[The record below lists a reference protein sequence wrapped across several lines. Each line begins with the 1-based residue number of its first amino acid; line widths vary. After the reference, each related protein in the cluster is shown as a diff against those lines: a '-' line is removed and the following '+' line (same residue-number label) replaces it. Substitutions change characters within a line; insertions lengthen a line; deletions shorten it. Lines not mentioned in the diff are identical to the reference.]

1 MANKSLFSRLGR
13 LFNTQVVVRRIGK
26 GKTQAIDT
34 QRLQSQGNLR
44 GSSYYDRFGRLH
56 TSRRNWE
63 TYNNQ
68 FNYHSNKLE
77 LYTDYEAMD
86 KDSIISSVLDIY
98 ADECTLKNDVGDVIR
113 IKTNNE
119 DVKKILHNLFY
130 DVLNIEFNLWAW
142 IRGMSKYGDYY
153 LHLDIE
159 EGVGIVN
166 VSPMSAYEVEREEG
180 FNPENPYEV
189 RFKLGSMGAAHG
201 ASVNKNAE
209 FFEFYQIAHFRLMAD
224 TNFLP
229 YGRSLLEGARKT
241 WKQLTL
247 MEDAM
252 MIHRIMRAP
261 ERRIFKIDVGNI
273 PPSEVDNH
281 MRGIIDQMKK
291 IPYLDQNTGDYNLKF
306 NLMNML
312 DDYYLP
318 VRGGQS
324 GTEIDSLSGMEF
336 GGIDDIEYLRNRMM
350 AALKVPKAFI
360 GYDESVEGK
369 ATLAQEDIRFAR
381 SVERVQKIVLSEL
394 TKIAIIHLYS
404 QGYENEDLVNFDL
417 ELTTPS
423 IIYEQEKANLWSEKV
438 SLVSDMKDLKM
449 VSQEW
454 MYKNVFNM
462 SDDEWKV
469 EQAKVINDLKLGFRH
484 TQIEDEGNDPVKT
497 GQSFGT
503 AHDIAAM
510 QQDGGPESKLS
521 DDGGSPEGGFDG
533 AGRPPEDGGDYK
545 TDDNPFGRDPLGQKT
560 DIKPAATYHKYKNS
574 PLAYE
579 QSEALKLS
587 LKSVKTKSREIL
599 KESLSEEKKEESG
612 LLDERNLIDDTI

>member
-1 MANKSLFSRLGR
+1 MADKSLFGRLKK

-26 GKTQAIDT
+26 GRTQTIDT

-56 TSRRNWE
+56 TTRKHWE

-86 KDSIISSVLDIY
+86 KDSIIASVLDIY
-98 ADECTLKNDVGDVIR
+98 SDECTLKNDMGDVLR
-113 IKTNNE
+113 IKSNDENI
-119 DVKKILHNLFY
+119 KKILQNLFY
-130 DVLNIEFNLWAW
+130 DVLNIEFNLWSW
-142 IRGMSKYGDYY
+142 IRGMNKYGDYF

-166 VSPMSAYEVEREEG
+166 ASPMSAYEIEREEG

-189 RFKLGSMGAAHG
+189 RFKLGAAGAAHG
-201 ASVNKNAE
+201 VASSRPDDY
-209 FFEFYQIAHFRLMAD
+209 FEFYQIAHFRLMAD

-261 ERRIFKIDVGNI
+261 EKRIFKIDVGNI

-281 MRGIIDQMKK
+281 MRSIIDQMKK
-291 IPYLDQNTGDYNLKF
+291 VPYLDQNTGDYNLKF

-312 DDYYLP
+312 EDYYLP

-324 GTEIDSLSGMEF
+324 GTEIDSLQGMEF

-360 GYDESVEGK
+360 GYEEGVEGK

-381 SVERVQKIVLSEL
+381 TVERLQKIILSEL
-394 TKIAIIHLYS
+394 TKIAIVHLYS
-404 QGYENEDLVNFDL
+404 QGYENADLVNFEL
-417 ELTTPS
+417 ELTNPS
-423 IIYEQEKANLWSEKV
+423 IIYEQEKQIFGLKKYHL
-438 SLVSDMKDLKM
+438 LV
-449 VSQEW
+449 
-454 MYKNVFNM
+454 
-462 SDDEWKV
+462 
-469 EQAKVINDLKLGFRH
+469 
-484 TQIEDEGNDPVKT
+484 T
-497 GQSFGT
+497 
-503 AHDIAAM
+503 
-510 QQDGGPESKLS
+510 
-521 DDGGSPEGGFDG
+521 
-533 AGRPPEDGGDYK
+533 
-545 TDDNPFGRDPLGQKT
+545 
-560 DIKPAATYHKYKNS
+560 
-574 PLAYE
+574 
-579 QSEALKLS
+579 
-587 LKSVKTKSREIL
+587 
-599 KESLSEEKKEESG
+599 
-612 LLDERNLIDDTI
+612 

>member
-1 MANKSLFSRLGR
+1 MANKSLFNRLSK

-26 GKTQAIDT
+26 GKTQTIDT

-44 GSSYYDRFGRLH
+44 SSSYYDRFGRLH
-56 TSRRNWE
+56 TSRKNWE

-68 FNYHSNKLE
+68 FNFHSNKLE

-86 KDSIISSVLDIY
+86 KDSILNSVLDIY
-98 ADECTLKNDVGDVIR
+98 ADECTLKNDMGDVLR
-113 IKTNNE
+113 IKTADE
-119 DVKKILHNLFY
+119 DIKNILHNLFY
-130 DVLNIEFNLWAW
+130 DVMNIEFNLWAW

-159 EGVGIVN
+159 EGIGIVN
-166 VSPMSAYEVEREEG
+166 VSPMSTYEVEREEG

-189 RFKLGSMGAAHG
+189 RFKLGSMGTAHG
-201 ASVNKNAE
+201 ASVNKNADY
-209 FFEFYQIAHFRLMAD
+209 FQFYQIAHFRLMAD

-261 ERRIFKIDVGNI
+261 ERRTFKIDVGNI
-273 PPSEVDNH
+273 PPGEVDNH

-291 IPYLDQNTGDYNLKF
+291 VPYLDQNTGDYNLKF

-324 GTEIDSLSGMEF
+324 GTEIDTLSGMEF

-381 SVERVQKIVLSEL
+381 SVERIQKIVLSEL
-394 TKIAIIHLYS
+394 TKIAIVHLYS
-404 QGYENEDLVNFDL
+404 QGYENEDLVNFEL
-417 ELTTPS
+417 ELTNPS
-423 IIYEQEKANLWSEKV
+423 IIYEQEKAALWSEKV

-454 MYKNVFNM
+454 MYKNIFNM
-462 SDDEWKV
+462 SEEEYAK
-469 EQAKVINDLKLGFRH
+469 EQLNVIKDLKLGFRQ

-497 GQSFGT
+497 GESFGT
-503 AHDIAAM
+503 PHDLASM
-510 QQDGGPESKLS
+510 HQSPN

-533 AGRPPEDGGDYK
+533 AGRPSNSGNYK
-545 TDDNPFGRDPLGQKT
+545 TDDSTFGRDPLGQKT
-560 DIKPAATYHKYKNS
+560 DVKPAATYHKYKNS

-579 QSEALKLS
+579 QTKALKSS
-587 LKSVKTKSREIL
+587 LKNVKRKTNKIL
-599 KESLSEEKKEESG
+599 NESLLEDEKTESG

>member
-1 MANKSLFSRLGR
+1 MADKSLFGRLKK

-26 GKTQAIDT
+26 GKTQNIDT

-44 GSSYYDRFGRLH
+44 SSSYYDRFGRMH
-56 TSRRNWE
+56 TSRKNWE

-86 KDSIISSVLDIY
+86 KDSIIASILDIY
-98 ADECTLKNDVGDVIR
+98 SDECTLKNDMGDVLR
-113 IKTNNE
+113 IQTE
-119 DVKKILHNLFY
+119 DENIKKILHNLFY
-130 DVLNIEFNLWAW
+130 DVMNIEFNLWAW
-142 IRGMSKYGDYY
+142 VRGMNKYGDYY

-189 RFKLGSMGAAHG
+189 RFKMGTMGAAHG
-201 ASVNKNAE
+201 MSQDKNAD
-209 FFEFYQIAHFRLMAD
+209 FFEFYQIAHFRLMGD

-261 ERRIFKIDVGNI
+261 EKRVFKIDVGNI
-273 PPSEVDNH
+273 PPGEVDNH
-281 MRGIIDQMKK
+281 MKGIIDQMKK
-291 IPYLDQNTGDYNLKF
+291 VPYLDQNTGDYNLKF

-312 DDYYLP
+312 EDYYLP

-324 GTEIDSLSGMEF
+324 GTEIDTLQGMEF
-336 GGIDDIEYLRNRMM
+336 GGIDDIEYLKNRMM

-360 GYDESVEGK
+360 GYDEGVEGK

-381 SVERVQKIVLSEL
+381 SVERIQKIILSEL
-394 TKIAIIHLYS
+394 TKIAVVHLYS
-404 QGYENEDLVNFDL
+404 QGYENEDLVNF
-417 ELTTPS
+417 ELNLTNPS

-454 MYKNVFNM
+454 MYKNIFNM
-462 SDDEWKV
+462 SDDEWKL
-469 EQAKVINDLKLGFRH
+469 EQAKVVSDLKLGFRQS
-484 TQIEDEGNDPVKT
+484 QIEDEGNDPVKT
-497 GQSFGT
+497 GESFGT
-503 AHDIAAM
+503 PHDIASM
-510 QQDGGPESKLS
+510 HQSG
-521 DDGGSPEGGFDG
+521 DDEGGSPEGGQDG
-533 AGRPPEDGGDYK
+533 AGRPKDGGNYK
-545 TDDNPFGRDPLGQKT
+545 TDDNPFGRDPLGQQT
-560 DIKPAATYHKYKNS
+560 DVKRTSNYHKYKNS

-579 QSEALKLS
+579 NTQALNSS
-587 LKSVKTKSREIL
+587 LKKSKIKTKNIIT
-599 KESLSEEKKEESG
+599 ESLSEEVEKESG

>member
-1 MANKSLFSRLGR
+1 MADKSLFNRLGK

-26 GKTQAIDT
+26 GKTKTIDT

-44 GSSYYDRFGRLH
+44 SSSYYDRFGRLH
-56 TSRRNWE
+56 TSRKNWE

-68 FNYHSNKLE
+68 FNFHSNKLE

-86 KDSIISSVLDIY
+86 KDSILNSVLDIY
-98 ADECTLKNDVGDVIR
+98 ADECTLKNDMGDVLR
-113 IKTNNE
+113 IKTENE
-119 DVKKILHNLFY
+119 DIKKILHNLFY
-130 DVLNIEFNLWAW
+130 DVMNIEFNLWAW

-189 RFKLGSMGAAHG
+189 RFKLGSMGTAHG
-201 ASVNKNAE
+201 ASVNKNADY
-209 FFEFYQIAHFRLMAD
+209 FQFYQIAHFRLMAD

-229 YGRSLLEGARKT
+229 YGRSLMEGARKT

-261 ERRIFKIDVGNI
+261 ERRTFKIDVGNI
-273 PPSEVDNH
+273 PPAEVDNH
-281 MRGIIDQMKK
+281 MRSIIDQMKK
-291 IPYLDQNTGDYNLKF
+291 VPYLDQNTGDYNLKF

-324 GTEIDSLSGMEF
+324 GTEIDTLSGMEF

-350 AALKVPKAFI
+350 AALKVPKAFV
-360 GYDESVEGK
+360 GYDEGIEGK

-381 SVERVQKIVLSEL
+381 SVERIQKIVLSEL
-394 TKIAIIHLYS
+394 TKIAVVHLYS
-404 QGYENEDLVNFDL
+404 QGYENEDLVNFEL
-417 ELTTPS
+417 ELTNPS

-438 SLVSDMKDLKM
+438 SLVSDMANLKM
-449 VSQEW
+449 RVMTQ
-454 MYKNVFNM
+454 
-462 SDDEWKV
+462 
-469 EQAKVINDLKLGFRH
+469 LKLVNH
-484 TQIEDEGNDPVKT
+484 LEPHMI
-497 GQSFGT
+497 
-503 AHDIAAM
+503 
-510 QQDGGPESKLS
+510 
-521 DDGGSPEGGFDG
+521 
-533 AGRPPEDGGDYK
+533 
-545 TDDNPFGRDPLGQKT
+545 
-560 DIKPAATYHKYKNS
+560 
-574 PLAYE
+574 
-579 QSEALKLS
+579 
-587 LKSVKTKSREIL
+587 
-599 KESLSEEKKEESG
+599 
-612 LLDERNLIDDTI
+612 

>member
-1 MANKSLFSRLGR
+1 MADKSLFSRLNK

-26 GKTQAIDT
+26 GRTQTIDT

-44 GSSYYDRFGRLH
+44 SSSYYDRFGRLH
-56 TSRRNWE
+56 TSRKNWE

-86 KDSIISSVLDIY
+86 KDSILNSVLDIY
-98 ADECTLKNDVGDVIR
+98 ADECTLKNDMGDVLR
-113 IKTNNE
+113 IKTQDEN
-119 DVKKILHNLFY
+119 VKNILHNLFY
-130 DVLNIEFNLWAW
+130 DIMNIEFNLWAW
-142 IRGMSKYGDYY
+142 IRGMSKYGDYF

-201 ASVNKNAE
+201 ASVNKNADY
-209 FFEFYQIAHFRLMAD
+209 FQFYQIAHFRLMAD

-261 ERRIFKIDVGNI
+261 ERRTFKIDVGNI
-273 PPSEVDNH
+273 PPGEVDNH

-291 IPYLDQNTGDYNLKF
+291 VPYLDQNTGDYNLKF

-324 GTEIDSLSGMEF
+324 GTEIDTLSGMEF

-381 SVERVQKIVLSEL
+381 SVERIQKIVLSEL
-394 TKIAIIHLYS
+394 TKIAIVHLYS
-404 QGYENEDLVNFDL
+404 QGYENEDLVNFEL
-417 ELTTPS
+417 ELTNPS
-423 IIYEQEKANLWSEKV
+423 IIYEQEKAALWSEKV

-454 MYKNVFNM
+454 MYKNIFNM
-462 SDDEWKV
+462 SEEEYAK
-469 EQAKVINDLKLGFRH
+469 EQLNVIKDLKLGFRQ
-484 TQIEDEGNDPVKT
+484 TQIEDESNDPVKT
-497 GQSFGT
+497 GESFGT
-503 AHDIAAM
+503 PHDLASM
-510 QQDGGPESKLS
+510 HQSPN

-533 AGRPPEDGGDYK
+533 AGRPEKSGNYK
-545 TDDNPFGRDPLGQKT
+545 TDDSTFGRDPLGQKT

-579 QSEALKLS
+579 QTEALKSS
-587 LKSVKTKSREIL
+587 LKNVKRKTNKIL
-599 KESLSEEKKEESG
+599 NESLLEDEKTESG

>member
-1 MANKSLFSRLGR
+1 MADKSLFSRLNK

-26 GKTQAIDT
+26 GRTQTIDT

-44 GSSYYDRFGRLH
+44 SSSYYDRFGRLH
-56 TSRRNWE
+56 TSRKNWE

-86 KDSIISSVLDIY
+86 KDSILNSVLDIY
-98 ADECTLKNDVGDVIR
+98 ADECTLKNDMGDVLR
-113 IKTNNE
+113 IKTQDEN
-119 DVKKILHNLFY
+119 VKNILHNLFY
-130 DVLNIEFNLWAW
+130 DIMNIEFNLWAW
-142 IRGMSKYGDYY
+142 IRGMSKYGDYF

-159 EGVGIVN
+159 EGIGIVN

-201 ASVNKNAE
+201 ASVNKNADY
-209 FFEFYQIAHFRLMAD
+209 FEFYQIAHFRLMAD

-261 ERRIFKIDVGNI
+261 ERRTFKIDVGNI
-273 PPSEVDNH
+273 PPGEVDNH
-281 MRGIIDQMKK
+281 MRGIIDQIKK
-291 IPYLDQNTGDYNLKF
+291 VPYLDQNTGDYNLKF

-324 GTEIDSLSGMEF
+324 GTEIDTLSGMEF

-381 SVERVQKIVLSEL
+381 SVERIQKIVLSEL
-394 TKIAIIHLYS
+394 TKIAIVHLYS
-404 QGYENEDLVNFDL
+404 QGYENEDLVNFEL
-417 ELTTPS
+417 ELTNPS
-423 IIYEQEKANLWSEKV
+423 IIYEQEKAALWSEKV

-454 MYKNVFNM
+454 MYKNIFNM
-462 SDDEWKV
+462 SEEEYAK
-469 EQAKVINDLKLGFRH
+469 EQLNVIKDLKLGFRQ

-497 GQSFGT
+497 GESFGT
-503 AHDIAAM
+503 PHDLASM
-510 QQDGGPESKLS
+510 HQSPN

-533 AGRPPEDGGDYK
+533 AGRPSNSGNYK
-545 TDDNPFGRDPLGQKT
+545 TDDSTFGRDPLGQKT
-560 DIKPAATYHKYKNS
+560 DVKPAATYHKYKNS

-579 QSEALKLS
+579 QTKALKSS
-587 LKSVKTKSREIL
+587 LKNVKRKTNKIL
-599 KESLSEEKKEESG
+599 NESLLEDEKTESG

>member
-1 MANKSLFSRLGR
+1 MSTITML
-13 LFNTQVVVRRIGK
+13 
-26 GKTQAIDT
+26 
-34 QRLQSQGNLR
+34 
-44 GSSYYDRFGRLH
+44 
-56 TSRRNWE
+56 
-63 TYNNQ
+63 
-68 FNYHSNKLE
+68 
-77 LYTDYEAMD
+77 M
-86 KDSIISSVLDIY
+86 
-98 ADECTLKNDVGDVIR
+98 
-113 IKTNNE
+113 
-119 DVKKILHNLFY
+119 
-130 DVLNIEFNLWAW
+130 FNLWAW
-142 IRGMSKYGDYY
+142 IRGMSKYGDYF

-159 EGVGIVN
+159 EGIGIVN

-201 ASVNKNAE
+201 ASVNKNADY
-209 FFEFYQIAHFRLMAD
+209 FEFYQIAHFRLMAD

-261 ERRIFKIDVGNI
+261 ERRTFKIDVGNI
-273 PPSEVDNH
+273 PPGEVDNH

-291 IPYLDQNTGDYNLKF
+291 VPYLDQNTGDYNLKF

-324 GTEIDSLSGMEF
+324 GTEIDTLSGMEF

-381 SVERVQKIVLSEL
+381 SVERIQKIVLSEL
-394 TKIAIIHLYS
+394 TKIAIVHLYS
-404 QGYENEDLVNFDL
+404 QGYENEDLVNFEL
-417 ELTTPS
+417 ELTNPS
-423 IIYEQEKANLWSEKV
+423 IIYEQEKAALWSEKV

-454 MYKNVFNM
+454 MYKNIFNM
-462 SDDEWKV
+462 SEEEYAK
-469 EQAKVINDLKLGFRH
+469 EQLNVIKDLKLGFRQ

-497 GQSFGT
+497 GESFGT
-503 AHDIAAM
+503 PHDLASM
-510 QQDGGPESKLS
+510 HQSPN

-533 AGRPPEDGGDYK
+533 AGRPSNSGNYK
-545 TDDNPFGRDPLGQKT
+545 TDDSTFGRDPLGQKT
-560 DIKPAATYHKYKNS
+560 DVKPAATYHKYKNS

-579 QSEALKLS
+579 QTKALKSS
-587 LKSVKTKSREIL
+587 LKNVKRKTNKIL
-599 KESLSEEKKEESG
+599 NESLLEDEKTESG